1 MSQANEEHKT
11 LSFLCCF
18 DLSVCFVLM
27 CFACSDHPDHM
38 HVSHSLAEHI
48 VSSPHL
54 KTKPC
59 DSLQRQEE
67 VFNLVPLAGWV

>member
-1 MSQANEEHKT
+1 MIQANEEHKT

-38 HVSHSLAEHI
+38 HVSHSLAEQYSFFPP
-48 VSSPHL
+48 VEDKAL
-54 KTKPC
+54 
-59 DSLQRQEE
+59 
-67 VFNLVPLAGWV
+67 